1 MTLQRQCCECK
12 FWEAAKP
19 PDLGGSC
26 LRGRIC
32 VIGAQSTQTLGH
44 SMRESCP
51 RKHHPKLLQSLAVR
65 MQCGRQV
72 RKDISSSLSLE
83 GDQGKEGKL
92 DIPALQCIC
101 NLLSSWVILLAQAR
115 WRKCFWHGRVCQ
127 CPASQG
133 YMAKVTLSHHL
144 LRDMTEN
151 LVKNRLTCHYSK
163 SLFIWEQILVLD
175 SDSTAAGFCSFM
187 CVKYVYAH
195 YIHNTTYLYIL

>member
-72 RKDISSSLSLE
+72 RKDVSSSLSRE
-83 GDQGKEGKL
+83 GGE
-92 DIPALQCIC
+92 ARYSCFAMYLQFA
-101 NLLSSWVILLAQAR
+101 VILSYFTCTDSLEEVLLA
-115 WRKCFWHGRVCQ
+115 WEGVPVPGIPGVHG
-127 CPASQG
+127 QG
-133 YMAKVTLSHHL
+133 YTVPSPSEGY
-144 LRDMTEN
+144 D
-151 LVKNRLTCHYSK
+151 
-163 SLFIWEQILVLD
+163 
-175 SDSTAAGFCSFM
+175 
-187 CVKYVYAH
+187 
-195 YIHNTTYLYIL
+195 